1 MFPPS
6 RLADRRTACTGRAAV
21 ALLLGSVAVAA
32 FGLPEDAEQPIEIQ
46 ADAGSYDPD
55 RDVSV
60 LTGAVQIDQG
70 SLRMAAHTVT
80 VSNDNRRVA
89 RIVAEGSADDPAR
102 MRQRL
107 RRGEPFVS
115 ARAARIDYSLA
126 EERIEMRGNAHLVQ
140 AEREFAG
147 EVIFYDV
154 KTGRVDAR
162 SDRPGGVR
170 LKWQPTPA
178 PASD

>member
-1 MFPPS
+1 M
-6 RLADRRTACTGRAAV
+6 
-21 ALLLGSVAVAA
+21 AVAA
-32 FGLPEDAEQPIEIQ
+32 FALPEDAEQPIEIQ

-55 RDVSV
+55 RGVSV

-70 SLRMAAHTVT
+70 SLRMRAHTVT

-89 RIVAEGSADDPAR
+89 RIVAEGHADAPAE

-107 RRGEPFVS
+107 RPGEPFVS

-126 EERIEMRGNAHLVQ
+126 EERIELRGDAYLAQ

-147 EVIFYDV
+147 EVILYDV
-154 KTGRVDAR
+154 KAGRVDAR
-162 SDRPGGVR
+162 SEQPGGVR
-170 LKWQPTPA
+170 LKWQPVPT
-178 PASD
+178 SD

>member
-1 MFPPS
+1 MLAKP
-6 RLADRRTACTGRAAV
+6 RLAA
-21 ALLLGSVAVAA
+21 ALLCALAPAA
-32 FGLPEDAEQPIEIQ
+32 FALPEDASQPIEIQ

-55 RDVSV
+55 RGVSV
-60 LTGAVQIDQG
+60 LTGAVRIDQG
-70 SLRMAAHTVT
+70 SLRMQAHTVT
-80 VSNDNRRVA
+80 VSNQDRRVA
-89 RIVAEGSADDPAR
+89 RIVAEGVADAPAR

-107 RRGEPFVS
+107 RPGEPFVS
-115 ARAARIDYSLA
+115 ARASRIDYSVA
-126 EERIEMRGNAHLVQ
+126 EERIELRGDAHLVQ

-154 KTGRVDAR
+154 KAGRVDAR

-170 LKWQPTPA
+170 LKWQPTPP